1 MDVPNNVLNPRLYR
15 KARKTADEK
24 YKRNSAYKSM
34 FIVSEY
40 KRLGGKYSGKKKITG
55 VKRWNME
62 EWIQVVPFLEEGK
75 KVACGFGSENKAC
88 RPSKR
93 IDENTPMTIEALVKK
108 HGKKKILELAKIKK
122 QNMSRKVNWEEARV
136 I

>member
-1 MDVPNNVLNPRLYR
+1 MEVPDNVVNPALYR

-24 YKRNSAYKSM
+24 YKKNSAYKSM

-40 KRLGGKYSGKKKITG
+40 KRLGGKYRGQKKVTG
-55 VKRWNME
+55 VKRWNQE
-62 EWIQVVPFLEEGK
+62 EWIQVIPFLEDGK

-93 IDENTPMTIEALVKK
+93 VDKDTPMTIQSLVRK
-108 HGKKKILELAKIKK
+108 HGKELVLKLARAKK
-122 QNMSRKVNWEEARV
+122 QNMSRRINWEKGTM
-136 I
+136 